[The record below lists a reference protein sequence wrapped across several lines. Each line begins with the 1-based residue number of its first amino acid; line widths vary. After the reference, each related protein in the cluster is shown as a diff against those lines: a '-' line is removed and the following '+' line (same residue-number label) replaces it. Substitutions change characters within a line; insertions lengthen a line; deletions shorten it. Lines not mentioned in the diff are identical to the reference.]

1 MGDLYNATHRPQSV
15 TVKDGAVKGFYQ
27 LFRPYLKSWEDTQ
40 ARWMQKC
47 KGVQQEKHTIQATGG
62 LVADASDVA
71 RRPAVMNPS
80 VSDVRAPGPAGL
92 SPAVAERLQQIEDR
106 AKHCERTLRRIEQVL
121 SKLRVAAVTGEWSSD
136 TLRTNIK
143 KEPKWISPTVDFV
156 VRGQRMTVLDVKGDW
171 WHVRKLPGKEGW
183 VHRKEV
189 EEWLPVELSSEPG
202 SGNNEIQLHE
212 EWRTGGNQAG
222 RG

>member
-1 MGDLYNATHRPQSV
+1 MGEQYKATHRTQSV
-15 TVKDGAVKGFYQ
+15 TVKDGAAKGFYQ
-27 LFRPYLKSWEDTQ
+27 LFRPYLRSWEDTH
-40 ARWMQKC
+40 ARWTQKC
-47 KGVQQEKHTIQATGG
+47 KGVQQEKHTIQVTGG

-71 RRPAVMNPS
+71 RRPAVVNPS

-92 SPAVAERLQQIEDR
+92 APAAAERLQQIEDR
-106 AKHCERTLRRIEQVL
+106 AKRCEETLRRIERVL

-136 TLRTNIK
+136 TMRTSIK
-143 KEPKWISPTVDFV
+143 KEPKWISGTVDSV

-171 WHVRKLPGKEGW
+171 WHVRRLPGKEGW

-189 EEWLPVELSSEPG
+189 EEWLPTELSTEPDDG
-202 SGNNEIQLHE
+202 QKIRGDKD
-212 EWRTGGNQAG
+212 WRTGGNQAG